1 MQRRRFVAG
10 GMAAVMSLAARNRG
24 STHAAFDSATPAA
37 TAGTFDM
44 VITRRFDAP
53 VVRVWQAWSDAED
66 VKRWWGPKGF
76 TTPVADLDFRE
87 GGTSLVCM
95 RSPEGQDLYN
105 TWTYTE
111 IVPMERIEFVQR
123 FADEEGKPI
132 APEDAGLPPE
142 LPREVRH
149 VIAFTAAS
157 ADTTEMTV
165 TEYGYKAEWL
175 VKLSRAGMD
184 ECLDKMA
191 AIFARE

>member
-1 MQRRRFVAG
+1 
-10 GMAAVMSLAARNRG
+10 MAVGISLTALNRG

-37 TAGTFDM
+37 TRGTYDM

-53 VVRVWQAWSDAED
+53 VERVWQAWSDAED

-76 TTPVADLDFRE
+76 TAPVTDLDFRE

-111 IVPMERIEFVQR
+111 IVPMERIEFIQR
-123 FADEEGKPI
+123 FADKEGNAI
-132 APEDAGLPPE
+132 APADAGLPPE

-157 ADTTEMTV
+157 ADTTELTV
-165 TEYGYKAEWL
+165 TEYGYVAEWL
-175 VKLSRAGMD
+175 VALSRAGMN

-191 AIFARE
+191 AIFTKE

>member
-10 GMAAVMSLAARNRG
+10 GMAAGMSLAALNRG
-24 STHAAFDSATPAA
+24 STQAAFDAATPAA
-37 TAGTFDM
+37 TAGKYDM

-53 VVRVWQAWSDAED
+53 VERVWQAWSDAED

-76 TTPVADLDFRE
+76 TAPVADLDFRE

-111 IVPMERIEFVQR
+111 IVPMERIEFIQR
-123 FADEEGKPI
+123 FADKEGDAI
-132 APEDAGLPPE
+132 APADAGLPPE

-149 VIAFTAAS
+149 VIAFAAAS

-165 TEYGYKAEWL
+165 TEYGYSAEWL
-175 VKLSRAGMD
+175 VELSRAGMND
-184 ECLDKMA
+184 CLDKMA
-191 AIFARE
+191 GIFTKE